1 MVSRSSQS
9 LSIAAGEASAH
20 PEPSTVP
27 LAVTLHDLRREYDD
41 REVVRGISFDI
52 HEGEIFGLLGPNGA
66 GKTTTLS
73 MISTRIRP
81 TSGDVWIFGQHVV
94 RDIQK
99 VRGLLNVA
107 PQEEAL
113 YPTLSAV
120 ENLEFFAELY
130 GIAARD
136 RPGRIA
142 EALEVVGLTAR
153 KDDRVATYSGGMR
166 RRLNLG
172 CALVSAPRLLLLDEP
187 TASVDPQSRVHIY
200 DAVRM
205 LRARGM
211 TILYTTHYL
220 EEAENLC
227 DRIAIMDEGRVIAL
241 GTLSELVAQSGATD
255 VIELRLARPPRS
267 TAAVEHLAHVD
278 RVETFGNMVRVYT
291 QCAQEVLPTLCSSS
305 LSLGHP
311 IVRTHVRAVTLDD
324 VFLKLTGKELRD

>member
-1 MVSRSSQS
+1 M
-9 LSIAAGEASAH
+9 SIAAADAAPSH
-20 PEPSTVP
+20 PALHPAPT
-27 LAVTLHDLRREYDD
+27 AVTLRDLRREYDN

-81 TSGDVWIFGQHVV
+81 TSGDVWIYGKHVV
-94 RDIQK
+94 HDIRD
-99 VRGLLNVA
+99 VRCLLNVA

-113 YPTLSAV
+113 YPTLTAV

-130 GIAARD
+130 GIAARE

-142 EALEVVGLTAR
+142 EALDAVGLTAR

-172 CALVSAPRLLLLDEP
+172 CALVSEPKLLLLDEP

-227 DRIAIMDEGRVIAL
+227 DRIAIMDEGQVIAL

-255 VIELRLARPPRS
+255 VIELRLARPLRS
-267 TAAVEHLAHVD
+267 IAAIESIARVE

-291 QCAQEVLPTLCSSS
+291 PCAQEVLPTLCSAS
-305 LSLGHP
+305 LNLGQP